1 MLPRLIHAAPVL
13 VLAMLVASLAGA
25 PLASSQARAAIG
37 TRLSTITLPDGSQH
51 TLQTATDLRVT
62 LYASGL
68 ANARFMALGPRNDVF
83 VGSWYAG
90 TVSVLLDRNGGSQ
103 ATKVVTLLDGLTIP
117 HSVAY
122 RDNML
127 YVGQADRLSR
137 WHYDAASV
145 SLSNGQRVVSA
156 LPTGG
161 RHVTRTVALGPDGSI
176 YISVGSSCNE
186 CADAADR
193 AVIMHY
199 RADGSG
205 GEVYARGLRNSVGL
219 AFQPGSGRL
228 WAVDNGQDLLGDN
241 IPPDELDLIR
251 QGGDYGWPYCYGN
264 GQPDSSV
271 SAATGYCARTISPAA
286 SLQAH
291 SAPLGIAFAT
301 GSKLPARYRGGVFVA
316 HHGSASRS
324 QATGY
329 KVVYIPISGTRA
341 GTPQD
346 LITGWLPAGAT
357 SVGAVWGRPAGLLV
371 AADGSLL
378 ISDDYAGVVYRLS
391 DVGGCPCRSG
401 CA

>member
-1 MLPRLIHAAPVL
+1 MLPRFRQSAALL
-13 VLAMLVASLAGA
+13 VVAMLLASLAGA
-25 PLASSQARAAIG
+25 PLGSSQASAATG
-37 TRLSTITLPDGSQH
+37 TRLSTIALPDGSRH
-51 TLQTATDLRVT
+51 TLQTAADLRVT

-68 ANARFMALGPRNDVF
+68 PNARFMALGPRNDIF

-90 TVSVLLDRNGGSQ
+90 TVSVLLDRNGGPQ
-103 ATKVVTLLDGLTIP
+103 PTKVVTLLDGLTIP

-122 RDNML
+122 RNGML
-127 YVGQADRLSR
+127 YVAQADRLSR
-137 WHYDAASV
+137 WHYDAAAV

-156 LPTGG
+156 LPTSG
-161 RHVTRTVALGPDGSI
+161 RHVTRTVAFGPDGST

-193 AVIMHY
+193 AVIMRY
-199 RADGSG
+199 RAEGSG

-271 SAATGYCARTISPAA
+271 SVATGYCARTISPAA

-291 SAPLGIAFAT
+291 SAPLGLAFSSGT
-301 GSKLPARYRGGVFVA
+301 GLPARYRSGVFVA
-316 HHGSASRS
+316 YHGSASRS

-329 KVVYIPISGTRA
+329 KVVYIPISGTHA

-346 LITGWLPAGAT
+346 LITGWLPAGST
-357 SVGAVWGRPAGLLV
+357 SVGTAWGRPTGLLV

-391 DVGGCPCRSG
+391 AAGS
-401 CA
+401 

>member
-1 MLPRLIHAAPVL
+1 MLPRFRQSAALL
-13 VLAMLVASLAGA
+13 VVAMLLASLAGA
-25 PLASSQARAAIG
+25 PLGSSQASAATG
-37 TRLSTITLPDGSQH
+37 TRLSTIALPDGSRH
-51 TLQTATDLRVT
+51 TLQTAADLRVT

-68 ANARFMALGPRNDVF
+68 PNARFMALGPRNDVF

-122 RDNML
+122 RDGML
-127 YVGQADRLSR
+127 YVAQADRLSR
-137 WHYDAASV
+137 WRYDAASV
-145 SLSNGQRVVSA
+145 SLSNGQRMISA

-161 RHVTRTVALGPDGSI
+161 RHVTRTVAFGPDGSI

-193 AVIMHY
+193 AVIMRY

-205 GEVYARGLRNSVGL
+205 SEVYARGLRNSVGMS
-219 AFQPGSGRL
+219 FQPGSGRL

-271 SAATGYCARTISPAA
+271 SAAPGHCARTISPVA

-291 SAPLGIAFAT
+291 SAPLGLAFAT
-301 GSKLPARYRGGVFVA
+301 GQGMPARYRGGVFVA
-316 HHGSASRS
+316 YHGSTSRS

-329 KVVYIPISGTRA
+329 KVVYIPISGTHA
-341 GTPQD
+341 STPQD

-357 SVGAVWGRPAGLLV
+357 NVGAAWGRPTGLLV

-391 DVGGCPCRSG
+391 AAGS
-401 CA
+401 

>member
-1 MLPRLIHAAPVL
+1 MLPRFRQPAALL
-13 VLAMLVASLAGA
+13 VVAMLLASLAGA
-25 PLASSQARAAIG
+25 PLGSSQASAATG
-37 TRLSTITLPDGSQH
+37 TRLSTITLPDGSRH
-51 TLQTATDLRVT
+51 TLQTAADLRVT

-68 ANARFMALGPRNDVF
+68 PNARFMALGPRNDIF

-90 TVSVLLDRNGGSQ
+90 TVSVLLDRNGGPQ
-103 ATKVVTLLDGLTIP
+103 PTKVVTLLDGLTIP

-122 RDNML
+122 RNGML
-127 YVGQADRLSR
+127 YVAQADRLSR
-137 WHYDAASV
+137 WHYDAAAV

-156 LPTGG
+156 LPTSG
-161 RHVTRTVALGPDGSI
+161 RHVTRTVAFGPDGST

-193 AVIMHY
+193 AVIMRY
-199 RADGSG
+199 RAEGSG

-271 SAATGYCARTISPAA
+271 SVATGYCARTISPAA

-291 SAPLGIAFAT
+291 SAPLGLAFSSGT
-301 GSKLPARYRGGVFVA
+301 GLPARYRSGVFVA
-316 HHGSASRS
+316 YHGSASRS

-329 KVVYIPISGTRA
+329 KVVYIPISGTHA

-346 LITGWLPAGAT
+346 LITGWLPAGST
-357 SVGAVWGRPAGLLV
+357 SVGTAWGRPTGLLV

-391 DVGGCPCRSG
+391 AAGS
-401 CA
+401 

>member
-1 MLPRLIHAAPVL
+1 MPPRLIRAATL
-13 VLAMLVASLAGA
+13 MVLAMLFASLAASPPA
-25 PLASSQARAAIG
+25 PSQARAATG

-51 TLQTATDLRVT
+51 TLQTAADLRVT

-68 ANARFMALGPRNDVF
+68 PNARFMALGPRNDVF

-90 TVSVLLDRNGGSQ
+90 TVSVLLNRNGGPQ

-122 RDNML
+122 RDGML
-127 YVGQADRLSR
+127 YVAQADRLSR
-137 WHYDAASV
+137 WRYDAAAV

-161 RHVTRTVALGPDGSI
+161 RHVTRTVAFGPDGSI

-186 CADAADR
+186 CVDAAER
-193 AVIMHY
+193 AVIMRY

-241 IPPDELDLIR
+241 IPPDELNLIR
-251 QGGDYGWPYCYGN
+251 QDGDYGWPYCYGK
-264 GQPDSSV
+264 GQPDPSV
-271 SAATGYCARTISPAA
+271 SAAPAHCARTISPAA

-291 SAPLGIAFAT
+291 SAPLGLAFSS
-301 GSKLPARYRGGVFVA
+301 GSKLPTRYRSGVFVA
-316 HHGSASRS
+316 YHGSASRS

-357 SVGAVWGRPAGLLV
+357 SVGAAWGRPVGLLI

-391 DVGGCPCRSG
+391 AVGS
-401 CA
+401 